1 MTLLVKIHKAT
12 RYVVAICDKDIFGQK
27 FLDADNIRQI
37 DLTTSFFQ
45 GEEKSE
51 EEVEEIMLEMVR
63 EDASFNLVG
72 EKTCEIALKTGLV
85 DKESVTR
92 IANIPVALTLL

>member
-1 MTLLVKIHKAT
+1 MLVKIHKAT
-12 RYVVAICDKDIFGQK
+12 RYVVAICDTELFKQK
-27 FLDADNIRQI
+27 FLDADNVRQI

-51 EEVEEIMLEMVR
+51 KEVEEIIQEMVR

-72 EKTCEIALKTGLV
+72 EKTCEIALRIGLI
-85 DKESVTR
+85 DEDAITR

>member
-45 GEEKSE
+45 GEEQTE

-85 DKESVTR
+85 DKNAIMR

>member
-1 MTLLVKIHKAT
+1 MSLLVKIHKAT
-12 RYVVAICDKDIFGQK
+12 RYVVAICDKDLYGQK
-27 FLDADNIRQI
+27 FLDSDNIRQI
-37 DLTTSFFQ
+37 DLTTTFFQ

-72 EKTCEIALKTGLV
+72 EKTCEIALRTGLV
-85 DKESVTR
+85 DEESVAR

>member
-1 MTLLVKIHKAT
+1 MLVKIHNAT
-12 RYVVAICDKDIFGQK
+12 RYVVAICDTELFGQK
-27 FLDADNIRQI
+27 FLDTDNIRQL
-37 DLTTSFFQ
+37 DLTTTFFK

-51 EEVEEIMLEMVR
+51 EEVTEIMLEMVR

-72 EKTCEIALKTGLV
+72 EKTCRIALETGLV
-85 DKESVTR
+85 DENAITR

>member
-1 MTLLVKIHKAT
+1 MTLLVKIHSAT
-12 RYVVAICDKDIFGQK
+12 RYVVAICDKEIYGQK
-27 FLDADNIRQI
+27 FLDADGIRQL
-37 DLTTSFFQ
+37 DLSTTFFQ

-51 EEVEEIMLEMVR
+51 EEVEELMLEMVR

-72 EKTCEIALKTGLV
+72 EKTCEIALKTGLI
-85 DKESVTR
+85 DEEAIAR

>member
-12 RYVVAICDKDIFGQK
+12 RYVVAICDKNIFGQK
-27 FLDADNIRQI
+27 FLDADNVRQI

-51 EEVEEIMLEMVR
+51 EEIEEIMLEMVR

-85 DKESVTR
+85 DKEAITR

>member
-1 MTLLVKIHKAT
+1 MLIKIHKAT
-12 RYVVAICDKDIFGQK
+12 RYVVAICDSDLIGQK

-37 DLTTSFFQ
+37 DLTTTFFQ
-45 GEEKSE
+45 GEEKSTS
-51 EEVEEIMLEMVR
+51 EVEEIMLEMAR

-72 EKTCEIALKTGLV
+72 EKTCEIALKTGLI
-85 DKESVTR
+85 DEDAITR

>member
-1 MTLLVKIHKAT
+1 MLVKIHKAT
-12 RYVVAICDKDIFGQK
+12 RYVVAICDTELFGQK

-37 DLTTSFFQ
+37 DLSTTFFQ
-45 GEEKSE
+45 GEETSDK
-51 EEVEEIMLEMVR
+51 EVEELMREMAR

-72 EKTCEIALKTGLV
+72 EKTCRIALETGLV
-85 DKESVTR
+85 DEEAVTR

>member
-27 FLDADNIRQI
+27 FLDADNLRQI

-51 EEVEEIMLEMVR
+51 DEVEEIMLDMVR

-72 EKTCEIALKTGLV
+72 EKTCEIALKTEL
-85 DKESVTR
+85 DFQPS
-92 IANIPVALTLL
+92 IMSLLLLEI